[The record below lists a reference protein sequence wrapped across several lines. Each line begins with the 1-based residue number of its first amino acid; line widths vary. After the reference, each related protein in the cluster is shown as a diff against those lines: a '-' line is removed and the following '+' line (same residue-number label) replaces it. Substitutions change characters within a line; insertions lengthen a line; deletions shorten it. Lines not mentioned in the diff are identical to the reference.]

1 MPVRASRTAL
11 TTLVAAL
18 AFAVAAAPAQGQL
31 VRLDPFCDDV
41 TVGAPASGFRIES
54 TGSLVGV
61 VLAVRT
67 GSFAGSEFAP
77 LAGALFATSYPPGIG
92 ATTVDVYTDSN
103 LNGRVDPGEP
113 LIETINAPDPC
124 APPLPTAKDQC
135 RNGGWRSYGVFENQ
149 GDCVSFLA
157 TGGKNSA
164 AGPTSP

>member
-1 MPVRASRTAL
+1 VRALRTAL
-11 TTLVAAL
+11 ITLVATVVL
-18 AFAVAAAPAQGQL
+18 TGVAAPAQGQL

-54 TGSLVGV
+54 TGSLVGF

-77 LAGALFATSYPPGIG
+77 VAGALFGTSYPPGVG
-92 ATTVDVYTDSN
+92 ATTVDVYRDSN

-124 APPLPTAKDQC
+124 APPLPTSKDQC
-135 RNGGWRSYGVFENQ
+135 KNGGWRTYGVFKNQ
-149 GDCVSFLA
+149 GDCVSFVA
-157 TGGKNSA
+157 TRGKNQPA
-164 AGPTSP
+164 NP